1 MKFTKEQISII
12 ELASDILTTYL
23 NVGIVSLSEYLDEDY
38 EVIDS
43 PLIYDDD
50 DSDFIEYDD
59 GTFGYDLVANI
70 GDSQIDEYLAIE
82 HFEDLF
88 NYIYGVVVNIDKN
101 KNVLGFY
108 VITDDAQLYISEYGI
123 TVFEDES
130 EIVDEE

>member
-23 NVGIVSLSEYLDEDY
+23 NVGIVSLSEYFDEDY
-38 EVIDS
+38 IVIDP

-50 DSDFIEYDD
+50 SGFEYDD

-70 GDSQIDEYLAIE
+70 DASQSDEHLTIE
-82 HFEDLF
+82 YFEDLF
-88 NYIYGVVVNIDKN
+88 NYICVVVNIDKD

-108 VITDDAQLYISEYGI
+108 VITEDTQLYISEYGI
-123 TVFEDES
+123 TVVEDES
-130 EIVDEE
+130 EFDDEE